1 MLFTVWWISAI
12 IMFLVAVYGYTYS
25 LYNEGAIARWYRQWD
40 RKDGWSEYADK
51 FRGEKRFFSGVGF
64 CLILCAIGAG
74 GIFSI
79 PLVLVISMARRR
91 ALRDREK
98 RNAAA
103 AALKTLAAYE
113 TDPQAK
119 AALERGDASAYVD
132 RYLNLD
138 RCYK

>member
-1 MLFTVWWISAI
+1 MLFTVWLISAI

-40 RKDGWSEYADK
+40 RKDI
-51 FRGEKRFFSGVGF
+51 FRGDKRFFSGVGF